1 MVLLRYE
8 VNTMIEIKLREILA
22 KKGKTMADIN
32 KETGISKNALSQ
44 LANGVSQGIQF
55 NTLEKLLN
63 SLKVPVQELIVYTPE
78 LLSEAEFTFRYD
90 ETKELDITMHESIV
104 GDSEESSF
112 EYVDR
117 INWIIDTFFI
127 TISIQGVKVEIQSKL
142 DVNFVIDDKKELD
155 IIHINIDEPS
165 ISSELLNLS
174 IFEEQMLD
182 SLTEFLIDLSESIF
196 SEEIKNAA
204 NVSTVRFRGNLY

>member
-1 MVLLRYE
+1 
-8 VNTMIEIKLREILA
+8 MIEIKLREILA

-155 IIHINIDEPS
+155 IIDINIDEPS

-196 SEEIKNAA
+196 SEQIKNAA

>member
-155 IIHINIDEPS
+155 IIDINIDEPS

>member
-1 MVLLRYE
+1 
-8 VNTMIEIKLREILA
+8 MIEIKLREILA

-155 IIHINIDEPS
+155 IIDINIDEPS